1 MSLCIKIRNIYICLK
16 VIFHGDGKTSG
27 RVYIFGTDSMEDL
40 EAWMKL
46 IACASYDYIKL
57 MVMELQQQLSE
68 LEERDEQQQ
77 QLHSQGP
84 PVPPRSRTNP
94 FNTSGSSG
102 KPKLSWAEIHK
113 NFGVKIIA
121 DRKSWES
128 KQCTSVTMEE
138 DRLLVVL

>member
-1 MSLCIKIRNIYICLK
+1 
-16 VIFHGDGKTSG
+16 
-27 RVYIFGTDSMEDL
+27 
-40 EAWMKL
+40 MKL
-46 IACASYDYIKL
+46 IACASYDYMKL

-94 FNTSGSSG
+94 FNTFGSSG
-102 KPKLSWAEIHK
+102 KPKLSWPEIHK
-113 NFGVKIIA
+113 NFGVQIIA